1 MVFSWLVKPKLLIS
15 IAMLAVLITAVAC
28 SDDEVP
34 TAAPST
40 PDVVSAAEIQ
50 QIVEA
55 AVAAAAPAGATA
67 EEVKQLVEAGVDAV
81 KAEAVSKEE
90 VASLVSQAVAD
101 ATGSLPK
108 PVSTSE
114 IESIVKSAIATPTP
128 TPLTPKSGG
137 VVPMQGFGDPT
148 GWDPHGGFLVEDA
161 GASSPLY
168 NQLVEQNFL
177 NVGEIVGDLA
187 ESFDLS
193 ADGLTYTIKIHEG
206 VKFWDGQELTAE
218 DVAFSINRMIESGSS
233 VPVAKT
239 HLDRAEVVDNYT
251 VKVHAAFAT
260 ELFLKILA
268 VDFMKIVPKHHL
280 DTGVEIRQSENVL
293 GSGPFKL
300 VEYTSGVGYEYEKN
314 PDYFKPGLPYYD
326 GMKVSIIADKGTEI
340 AAFRTGRVLMA
351 ITALLHMD
359 MDDLLK
365 LQADQDFSDRFD
377 VFMLDG
383 GAGPHILVN
392 TTKPPFDDKRVRQA
406 FHLALDRH
414 ELADGFGL
422 GRWHVGAPMGPNN
435 PYALPQDHLF
445 ELPGYR
451 QLLGKKHPDDIA
463 RARELMAEAGH
474 PFEEGLTIPLDIPL
488 IEYWPEAA
496 LVVKEQFKKALNVDL
511 EIQVQDVGGVVGKLI
526 NKDYAMGF
534 LGVATIVNDPDD
546 AFGSLH
552 MDTGRNWTGWTDP
565 EVTRLFNEQQRE
577 TDPEKRRELNY
588 EMQRLTLAEG
598 TPYLYYIWKSFPN
611 IVSKRIKT
619 VAGQYVQSTD
629 LFTILKHERE
639 WLEPE

>member
-55 AVAAAAPAGATA
+55 AVTAAAPAGATVEEVKQLVEA
-67 EEVKQLVEAGVDAV
+67 AVTAAAPAGATVEEVKQLVEAAVTAAAPAGATVEEVKQLVEAGVDAV

-314 PDYFKPGLPYYD
+314 PDYFKLVY
-326 GMKVSIIADKGTEI
+326 
-340 AAFRTGRVLMA
+340 L
-351 ITALLHMD
+351 ITTA
-359 MDDLLK
+359 
-365 LQADQDFSDRFD
+365 
-377 VFMLDG
+377 
-383 GAGPHILVN
+383 
-392 TTKPPFDDKRVRQA
+392 
-406 FHLALDRH
+406 
-414 ELADGFGL
+414 
-422 GRWHVGAPMGPNN
+422 
-435 PYALPQDHLF
+435 
-445 ELPGYR
+445 
-451 QLLGKKHPDDIA
+451 
-463 RARELMAEAGH
+463 
-474 PFEEGLTIPLDIPL
+474 
-488 IEYWPEAA
+488 
-496 LVVKEQFKKALNVDL
+496 
-511 EIQVQDVGGVVGKLI
+511 
-526 NKDYAMGF
+526 
-534 LGVATIVNDPDD
+534 
-546 AFGSLH
+546 
-552 MDTGRNWTGWTDP
+552 
-565 EVTRLFNEQQRE
+565 
-577 TDPEKRRELNY
+577 
-588 EMQRLTLAEG
+588 
-598 TPYLYYIWKSFPN
+598 
-611 IVSKRIKT
+611 
-619 VAGQYVQSTD
+619 
-629 LFTILKHERE
+629 
-639 WLEPE
+639 